1 MFGTPQALDPSKRM
15 LPMAQV
21 YTIPGL
27 QSMPVKME
35 AIPTSNK
42 CVCVCVCVCVRVRV
56 CVRVCVCVLLHTW
69 CTNLRYSPISSY
81 LTIPQM

>member
-42 CVCVCVCVCVRVRV
+42 CVCVCVCVCACACVRACV
-56 CVRVCVCVLLHTW
+56 CVRAFTYMVHKFKVQSH
-69 CTNLRYSPISSY
+69 I
-81 LTIPQM
+81 